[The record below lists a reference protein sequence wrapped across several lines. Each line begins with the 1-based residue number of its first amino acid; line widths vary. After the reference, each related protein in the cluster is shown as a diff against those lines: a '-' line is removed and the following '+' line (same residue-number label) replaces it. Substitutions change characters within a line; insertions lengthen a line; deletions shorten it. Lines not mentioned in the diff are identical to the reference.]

1 MDRTLPVFLSRAVL
15 LGAALLLTG
24 CWTSK
29 EQGEA
34 LRKDVDQLKNRLVND
49 IAESRKERDKLQK
62 VMEQATA
69 LLTRNSADVG
79 AQVDR
84 LQAKIDKLSGQ
95 VEEAEKKVNDV
106 NQQLAE
112 FKAKVEVKLDS
123 LSSGAPQTQPPV
135 PQDKEQLYS
144 LAQSRLSAGD
154 HQEARRLLQHFAST
168 YPTDPRA
175 DRAEL
180 MLGDSYF
187 AETKFAQAILV
198 YRKIFVKGRA
208 SPVYP
213 DALYKIGM
221 AYYQMKNCR
230 DAQAFLSELLK
241 RYRRHPKAKQVRK
254 ILTLIKRYRKNRQF
268 CTL

>member
-1 MDRTLPVFLSRAVL
+1 VNRTLPVFLRVVP
-15 LGAALLLTG
+15 LGVALLLTG

-29 EQGEA
+29 EQGAA
-34 LRKDVDQLKNRLVND
+34 LRKDVDALKNRLSND

-84 LQAKIDKLSGQ
+84 LQSKIDKLSGQ
-95 VEEAEKKVNDV
+95 LEEAEKKANDV

-123 LSSGAPQTQPPV
+123 LSSGAPQHQPPV

-154 HQEARRLLQHFAST
+154 HQEARRLLRHFATT

-180 MLGDSYF
+180 LLGNSYF
-187 AETKFAQAILV
+187 AENDFAKAIVV
-198 YRKIFVKGRA
+198 YRKIFLKGRK

-213 DALYKIGM
+213 DVLYQIGM
-221 AYYQMKNCR
+221 AYYQMKDCR
-230 DAQAFLSELLK
+230 NAQAFLSELLK
-241 RYRRHPKAKQVRK
+241 RYRRYPKAAQVRK
-254 ILTLIKRYRKNRQF
+254 ILKLIKRYRKNRQF
-268 CTL
+268 CTP